1 MELGIIG
8 LSKSGKTTVFNAL
21 TRGHSQALAKG
32 RTPKASVGIAK
43 VPDLRLTTLVEMFVP
58 ERVVEAEVSYTDI
71 PSAPEGLGK
80 SSSIGGEYLGAL
92 QRVDALIH
100 VTRDFDNPSVP
111 HIESSVD
118 PYRDVETMDLELAI
132 SDLAILER
140 RADRL
145 ATEFKGA
152 RAQERERI
160 RVETQLIERLKD
172 ALAKGTPVRQQ
183 ELSDED
189 RRMIRG
195 YQFLTAKPFLI
206 LFNVDESKLAQM
218 PSIEEEMSH
227 RLEAPLVGCAAVCGS
242 LEAELVQMDKAEEL
256 EFRQSLAAGE
266 SGASKVVQ
274 LSYGLVGLSTF
285 FTVGQDEVKAWS
297 IPVDISAAKAAGT
310 IHSDIERGF
319 IRAEVIAYQTLIE
332 CGSLTEARR
341 RGVLRAEGRNY
352 SVQDGDVINFLF
364 NV

>member
-1 MELGIIG
+1 
-8 LSKSGKTTVFNAL
+8 
-21 TRGHSQALAKG
+21 
-32 RTPKASVGIAK
+32 
-43 VPDLRLTTLVEMFVP
+43 MFVP

-71 PSAPEGLGK
+71 PSTPEGLGK
-80 SSSIGGEYLGAL
+80 STGIGGEYLGAL
-92 QRVDALIH
+92 QRMDALIH

-111 HIESSVD
+111 HVESSVD
-118 PYRDVETMDLELAI
+118 PYRDVETMELELAM

-145 ATEFKGA
+145 TTEFKGA

-172 ALAKGTPVRQQ
+172 SLAKGTPVRQQ
-183 ELSDED
+183 ELSEED

-195 YQFLTAKPFLI
+195 YQFLTAKPLLI
-206 LFNVDESKLAQM
+206 LFNVDESKLADM
-218 PSIEEEMSH
+218 PSIEEEMSR

-242 LEAELVQMDKAEEL
+242 LEAELVQMDAAEEL
-256 EFRQSLAAGE
+256 EFRQSLGAGE
-266 SGASKVVQ
+266 SGASRVIQ

-297 IPVDISAAKAAGT
+297 IPVDVSAAKAAGT

-319 IRAEVIAYQTLIE
+319 IRAEVIAYQTLID

-341 RGVLRAEGRNY
+341 RGVLRSEGRTY